1 MGNSNQTA
9 NMLSPTL
16 PKIKTD
22 CLSIITSA
30 AAGSIAV
37 TAHGKMLAR
46 IWNTITACVETDVAN
61 LVAEGI
67 WQWIP
72 AHLPITAVGQII
84 QHNTNRLSMVDWRAN
99 RLVDALAKNGAA
111 TVAHP

>member
-1 MGNSNQTA
+1 MGNSNRQHA
-9 NMLSPTL
+9 FSHSAQNE
-16 PKIKTD
+16 TD

-46 IWNTITACVETDVAN
+46 IWNTIAACVETDVAN
-61 LVAEGI
+61 LVAQGI

-72 AHLPITAVGQII
+72 AHLPITAVGQRT
-84 QHNTNRLSMVDWRAN
+84 QHNANRLSMVDWRAN